1 MTDFDIS
8 LFEIIVVSCQ
18 LSIILWIATRKL
30 PRNERLLW
38 SFAGVPMAW
47 GLCIL
52 VIKAYDAFA
61 LQQIVVYLAVC
72 SGIWFF
78 TKGGTRVGYLFYW
91 HFFLLMG
98 YLVGFESMV
107 LGFPQGR

>member
-1 MTDFDIS
+1 MSDLDIS
-8 LFEIIVVSCQ
+8 PLEVVVVSCQ
-18 LSIILWIATRKL
+18 LSLLIWVATRKL

-78 TKGGTRVGYLFYW
+78 TKGGTRVGCLFYW

-98 YLVGFESMV
+98 YLVGFENMV